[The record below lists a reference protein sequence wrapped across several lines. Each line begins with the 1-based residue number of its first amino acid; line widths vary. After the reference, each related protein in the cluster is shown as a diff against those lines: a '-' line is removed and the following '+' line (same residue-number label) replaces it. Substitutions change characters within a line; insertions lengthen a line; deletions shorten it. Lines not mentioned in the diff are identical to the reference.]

1 MSDEIFPVFNISKSV
16 NRETGIIDEFPSGGF
31 TESNEEKNF
40 IGSSF
45 DKGNLKFFLIA
56 LFFLMGI
63 LFLRVAYLQVIQGN
77 HYFGVAEGNRIR
89 TEKIKSKRGI
99 IYDRNMEQLVYNRAN
114 FVLNLTPY
122 DFFLNQNNTF
132 LEECINQDEVCK
144 EKGMDDIKKVLR
156 KSEEEIIKNDL
167 DKLYEKINPFSRKA
181 IIIAEKIDYKDSLVL
196 MEKIKNIPGL
206 TVEISNTR
214 EYIPIQSMSHWIG
227 YTGKISENELS
238 VNKNRGYGLTDYIGK
253 IGLEKY
259 YENVLKGTD
268 GERNIE
274 VNALGEEKGFVS
286 QIKPTPGNNLI
297 LTIDRG
303 LQEKS
308 EEILQRYLK
317 KNNKEKGVTIVMNPQ
332 NGEILSMVSL
342 PAFNSNDFSYKI
354 DPEIYEVLIQDENKP
369 LFNRS
374 VLGEYPSGS
383 IIKPVFASAL
393 LESDTISPWTTFFSS
408 GGIPVGSWFFPDWRA
423 GGHGTT
429 NLRKALAQS
438 VNTFFY
444 IAIGGYKN
452 FEGMGIEKLK
462 EYAEKFGLNQPTG
475 IDLPY
480 EENGFF
486 PTKKW
491 KEEAK
496 KEQWYIG
503 DTYHLAIGQG
513 DLLVT
518 PLQTAVFT
526 SAIANGGKI
535 FKPHLVK
542 EIRDEENEIIK
553 RIKPEI
559 IRENFISQDHLGT
572 VQRGMRD
579 CITYGSCV
587 SLNSLPIEAA
597 GKTGTAQH
605 GGSDEP
611 HAWFISF
618 APFDNPELAVIVLIE
633 EGEEGSRTA
642 APVAKEILNW
652 YFIR

>member
-1 MSDEIFPVFNISKSV
+1 MNDEIFPTFNVSTSV
-16 NRETGIIDEFPSGGF
+16 NRENRIIDEVPDRANIND
-31 TESNEEKNF
+31 ENKNF
-40 IGSSF
+40 VGSSF
-45 DKGNLKFFLIA
+45 DKNNLKFFLISL
-56 LFFLMGI
+56 LFLIGF
-63 LFLRVAYLQVIQGN
+63 LFLRVAYLQIIKGD
-77 HYFGVAEGNRIR
+77 HYLGVAEGNRIR

-99 IYDRNMEQLVYNRAN
+99 IYDRNLNQLVYNRAN
-114 FVLNLTPY
+114 FILTLTPY
-122 DFFLNQNNTF
+122 DFFLDKNNTF
-132 LEECINQDEVCK
+132 LKECLNEEEVCR
-144 EKGMDDIKKVLR
+144 EKGVDDIKEILR
-156 KSEEEIIKNDL
+156 KNEEEIIKNSLNDL
-167 DKLYEKINPFSRKA
+167 YKKIDPFSRET
-181 IIIAEKIDYKDSLVL
+181 IIIAEKIDYDDSLAL
-196 MEKIKNIPGL
+196 MGKIKNIPGL
-206 TVEISNTR
+206 AVEISNTR
-214 EYIPIQSMSHWIG
+214 EYVPTESMSHWIG
-227 YTGKISENELS
+227 YTGRISEKEL
-238 VNKNRGYGLTDYIGK
+238 KTNRDKGYSLNDYIGK

-259 YENVLKGTD
+259 YEESLKGRD
-268 GERNIE
+268 GEKNIE

-286 QIKPTPGNNLI
+286 QIKPSSGNNLI
-297 LTIDRG
+297 LTIDQE
-303 LQEKS
+303 LQKKS
-308 EEILQRYLK
+308 EEALQNSLI
-317 KNNKEKGVTIVMNPQ
+317 KNNKKKGVVIAMNPQ

-342 PAFNSNDFSYKI
+342 PAFNANDFSYKI
-354 DPEIYEVLIQDENKP
+354 DPEIYEILIKDKNKP

-383 IIKPVFASAL
+383 IIKPVFASAA
-393 LESDTISPWTTFFSS
+393 LEEGTVTPWTTFFSS
-408 GGIPVGSWFFPDWRA
+408 GGISVGDWFFPDWLA
-423 GGHGTT
+423 GGHGNT
-429 NLRKALAQS
+429 NLRKALARS

-444 IAIGGYKN
+444 ITIGGYKN
-452 FEGMGIEKLK
+452 FDGMGIEKLK

-486 PTKKW
+486 PTKEW
-491 KEEAK
+491 KEEVK
-496 KEQWYIG
+496 EEQWYIG

-535 FKPHLVK
+535 LKPHLVK
-542 EIRDEENEIIK
+542 EIRDEENSIIE

-559 IRENFISQDHLGT
+559 IRENFISQDNLGT

-579 CITYGSCV
+579 CVTYGSCV

-652 YFIR
+652 YFTR